1 MTTQYCKYHPLSQA
15 NWYCS
20 TCQMSLCDD
29 CIQPSVEREVLPTC
43 LLCSKEVSSLQ
54 QAEAVVPFWL
64 QYTHFMRLPLS
75 LLGIFLLIVLFVF
88 PQLFPDKLM
97 LLAAFMAYS
106 VSALYGWSL
115 MQQSA
120 TGELKDINLQTLV
133 KQTKGLALQI
143 SLVMG
148 VVLTGL
154 DWLSLHYSKVAMLL
168 NIAAAIVFPAML
180 ISATVDKSLSALFKV
195 DQIKQ
200 VIASLRFFYVPVFM
214 LSVVLWLISFAVISL
229 LADVLM
235 PLTAQGLNQS
245 LHAYG
250 VWVIM
255 SVVGY
260 VLFQFQQVL
269 GIESQAKHKKRSI
282 IAKQTDKQI
291 ARLEV
296 YLKEGAFDKAASLL
310 KTLAEKQPNNSDIQ
324 EKYYQLLVFMKDTEL
339 APLQASNYMDALLQ
353 NGQKQQALQVFLKL
367 KRLIPDFKPASPEM
381 NFDLA
386 KAFMETGGYQQVV
399 DLLTDLHKEHPHFV
413 ALPEAYLLLSRVLY
427 EKMNNQPLALE
438 TVEYLVN
445 RFQKHPRF
453 ELIDKVWRSL
463 GGKPKQDFI
472 I

>member
-1 MTTQYCKYHPLSQA
+1 
-15 NWYCS
+15 
-20 TCQMSLCDD
+20 
-29 CIQPSVEREVLPTC
+29 
-43 LLCSKEVSSLQ
+43 
-54 QAEAVVPFWL
+54 
-64 QYTHFMRLPLS
+64 
-75 LLGIFLLIVLFVF
+75 
-88 PQLFPDKLM
+88 
-97 LLAAFMAYS
+97 
-106 VSALYGWSL
+106 SL

-154 DWLSLHYSKVAMLL
+154 DWLSLHYSKVAMFL

-200 VIASLRFFYVPVFM
+200 VISSLRFFYVPVFM
-214 LSVVLWLISFAVISL
+214 VSVVLWLISFAVISL

-250 VWVIM
+250 VWVMM

-269 GIESQAKHKKRSI
+269 GIESQTKHKKRSV

-339 APLQASNYMDALLQ
+339 APLQASNYMNALLQ

-367 KRLIPDFKPASPEM
+367 RRLIPDFKPVSPEM

-386 KAFMETGGYQQVV
+386 KAFMETGDYQRVV